1 MGVSSMTKAKAHA
14 NIALI
19 KYWGKKDDELF
30 LPFTSSLSLTLDQLY
45 TITSV
50 EIDEALTEDI
60 FVLNGVIQDK
70 NETMK
75 ISKFVDFFRKN
86 NRFVRIESFNSFAT
100 AAGLA
105 SSASGYAALAKALNH
120 EFGWNYSNQE
130 LSRITRKGSGSATR
144 SLFGGFAVWQ
154 TGNDESSYGY
164 PLNIDMDIV
173 MVIGVVNDT
182 KKSQSSRSMMKT
194 TVTQSAYFKA
204 WVQQSEIDFKE
215 MMIAVERRDLV
226 RIGKIAE
233 RNAMMMHATLLA
245 NEVPFFYLQPK
256 SLEIIQVVQELRE
269 QGVLA
274 YYTMDAG
281 PNVKIITNSNYQEQ
295 VIKQLTAIL
304 DDKQIIIAKPGPGAT
319 VL

>member
-60 FVLNGVIQDK
+60 FVLNGVVQDK

-154 TGNDESSYGY
+154 TGTDESSYGY

-204 WVQQSEIDFKE
+204 WVQQSEIDYKE
-215 MMIAVERRDLV
+215 MMTAVERRDLV

-256 SLEIIQVVQELRE
+256 SLEIIQLVQELRE

>member
-60 FVLNGVIQDK
+60 FVLNGVVQDK

-204 WVQQSEIDFKE
+204 WVQQSEIDYKE
-215 MMIAVERRDLV
+215 MMTAVERRDLV

-256 SLEIIQVVQELRE
+256 SLEIIQLVQELRE

>member
-50 EIDEALTEDI
+50 EIDETLTEDI
-60 FVLNGVIQDK
+60 FVLNGVVQDK

-204 WVQQSEIDFKE
+204 WVQQSEIDYKE
-215 MMIAVERRDLV
+215 MMTAVERRDLV

-256 SLEIIQVVQELRE
+256 SLEIIQLVQELRE

>member
-60 FVLNGVIQDK
+60 FVLNGVVQDK

-204 WVQQSEIDFKE
+204 WVQQSEIDYKE
-215 MMIAVERRDLV
+215 MMTAVERRDLV

-256 SLEIIQVVQELRE
+256 SLEIIQLVQELRE

-295 VIKQLTAIL
+295 VIKQLTLIL

>member
-60 FVLNGVIQDK
+60 FVLNGVVQDK

-204 WVQQSEIDFKE
+204 WVQQSEIDYKE
-215 MMIAVERRDLV
+215 MMTAVERRDLV

-256 SLEIIQVVQELRE
+256 SLEIIQLVQELRE

-281 PNVKIITNSNYQEQ
+281 PNVKIITNSNYQKQ
-295 VIKQLTAIL
+295 VLKQLTLIL

>member
-19 KYWGKKDDELF
+19 KYWGKKDYELF

-60 FVLNGVIQDK
+60 FVLNGVVQDK

-204 WVQQSEIDFKE
+204 WVQQSEIDYKE
-215 MMIAVERRDLV
+215 MMTAVERRDLV

-256 SLEIIQVVQELRE
+256 SLEIIQLVQELRE

>member
-204 WVQQSEIDFKE
+204 WVQQSEIDYKE
-215 MMIAVERRDLV
+215 MMTAVERRDLV

-256 SLEIIQVVQELRE
+256 SLEIIQLVQELRE